1 MTERTI
7 KEFYCPACNTVTDF
21 TMYEEDG
28 KPVSGEC
35 IRCDNTV
42 ELNDDG
48 IWQHSESE
56 DSCCPKCWDNSK
68 DIDEQPQFKIQE
80 WHAYQD
86 GDMYYIQ
93 SDPEDEH
100 YVASFENESDA
111 DDYCEYLKS
120 KEVNK
125 CEECGLRYEDF
136 IKEK

>member
-1 MTERTI
+1 
-7 KEFYCPACNTVTDF
+7 
-21 TMYEEDG
+21 MYEEDG
-28 KPVSGEC
+28 KFVEISSPVSGEC

-48 IWQHSESE
+48 IWQHWESE
-56 DSCCPKCWDNSK
+56 YSFCPKCWDDSK
-68 DIDEQPQFKIQE
+68 DAVGRYITDIEQQPQFKIQE
-80 WHAYQD
+80 WHACQD

-100 YVASFENESDA
+100 YVASFENESAA

-136 IKEK
+136 IKENEND